1 MESEPLQQAAGL
13 LANPAQLIKWLE
25 TKEPEAQTRCAAALF
40 DQLLREAGQPK
51 SVSGQA
57 CVRLCG
63 LVEQSSK
70 AVSGDLRK
78 WAFSHDVTLKLFDF
92 FMDWNESDQHRS
104 MKLVLDLVVQLIKR
118 NPQQDSALAT
128 KQFLLDNLISI
139 VTGRSTKPVA
149 KSAIKTLDHFLTKG
163 SLLWTRYVWRLFML
177 DLFRWL
183 RLHFVCPTAGKFI
196 VSVYRCWH
204 PGGDAETSGP
214 SMRTWYKWL
223 LHFATEEPSLLE
235 SIKNYIFLP
244 LLKAERSEA
253 LRFLGMMN
261 EDKAVAGAASL
272 DLDMPALLQLAALEA
287 GKKVGLVEEP
297 ALGGDEHQDTESI
310 TVQEKTLDR
319 VLAHPSH
326 EVRALAMS
334 LLITSPSTTRPYSFA
349 ALELLRKHL
358 GAFFADADAKF
369 RMEIAGKIRDM
380 FKRVRGAIHV
390 LKRSIPRVRAK
401 ARKANMAATDADV
414 ATQPILYRSNL
425 ITLPEAQLV
434 HCLGYHEKFLRWYI
448 GFLCSELTPTASYQR
463 HVASLKALMFITRL
477 EGEANKAWETADD
490 QVLFFDLF
498 DDKWARALFDLL
510 MDPFDD
516 VRDMSA
522 TVLKRIYADDRYR
535 RFALSSDADDRRVS
549 ETLVKVAKRA
559 ERLSQRTSRADH
571 SDGAS
576 RAWQLV
582 FRFLDTGE
590 KQVAFLAKMID
601 ELDRKTSMA
610 ETDLGRAV
618 LEAPLHGDISS
629 LNHIWQVVSELRLAE
644 ADLAAVQALQSR
656 LVSCCGRVWDA
667 VKDVLCDDSP
677 EGHLPQELEDMEGL
691 DTKGLLSFSF
701 RAVHESSNLMRTMVL
716 SFRNRSREGLLIPTP
731 EAFESIGNLTF
742 KELVNL
748 RHRGAFTTVALTFA
762 TCCQNSKHVEQGAAL
777 LDAWY
782 QGTMNAIFTQ
792 ASTTRRSAGI
802 PSLMTGILSANAAH
816 PSFEHVME
824 ELMSI
829 ARREARVAE
838 TDGSNLPQ
846 VHAYNCLKDIFKN
859 SMLTSM
865 GNKSES
871 YLPQCLELAAS
882 GLRSEVWAIRNC
894 GLIFLRSLIDCL
906 FGSQES
912 KSMIE
917 AGWDGKANRIAYH
930 RYPSLPAALRNLL
943 KSGHET
949 LAQTAATASAA
960 ESVFPAL
967 DIIRRAGPPE
977 LLRDEIQVHVAVY
990 LSSPVWHVRELA
1002 ARTLTSCLLHDKWLQ
1017 TIKSIF
1023 RDADA
1028 SKTGNRQ
1035 NHIHGVLLA
1044 LKYVIERLSEV
1055 ALDQLKGDLE
1065 ELVEFLSSTSVDAKF
1080 PNCPEIAA
1088 AYLAVV
1094 NLIWVVGRSASLAL
1108 PPITV
1113 TMPSNSGS
1121 ALLRHQQVIYAMH
1134 DAATKSHPVRRIRE
1148 LLLDQGPAADCS
1160 VTGLETLPS
1169 TRLIE
1174 AQVVA
1179 VQNLADIVD
1188 ELLRRD
1194 EAQGLSTGRLV
1205 ELWSTLSS
1213 RSLNPALANAV
1224 IRASGSI
1231 VAALGRRQDASKISV
1246 HDWGLMMADAGLDDK
1261 TFDTRFAAAES
1272 LRAFFAAAGQDHTSE
1287 EHLSPLLAVYDALND
1302 DDDEVR
1308 EMACA
1313 SVAII
1318 LGESL
1323 VPMEAASRLL
1333 LWLAANLGDSPRF
1346 RAEVASRI
1354 LARALEFDDSLFVVE
1369 EQNLFVDEVRETDRW
1384 VGAFESLTW
1393 KGDEEPLMRLDG
1405 WLAGGVAELTRLFGE
1420 EDGPLGWASNPE
1432 VFAICTR
1439 VVRGSAALARGNASS
1454 PELAQAVA
1462 TAKEALQSHGTSV
1475 SRLLTAG
1482 WEDAP

>member
-1 MESEPLQQAAGL
+1 MESEPLQQAAAGL

-25 TKEPEAQTRCAAALF
+25 TTKDPETQTRCAAALF
-40 DQLLREAGQPK
+40 DQLLGEAGQPK

-63 LVEQSSK
+63 LVEQSTK
-70 AVSGDLRK
+70 AESEDLRR
-78 WAFSHDVTLKLFDF
+78 WAFSHNVTLRLFNF

-104 MKLVLDLVVQLIKR
+104 MKLVLDLVVQLIKK
-118 NPQQDSALAT
+118 NPQQESALAT
-128 KQFLLDNLISI
+128 RQSLLDDLISV

-149 KSAIKTLDHFLTKG
+149 KSAIKSLDHFLTRGVFTLGDIRSCYESHKP
-163 SLLWTRYVWRLFML
+163 RPADRDDVEVWRLFMV

-196 VSVYRCWH
+196 VSVYRYWH
-204 PGGDAETSGP
+204 RGADSETSVP
-214 SMRTWYKWL
+214 SMKTWYKWL
-223 LHFATEEPSLLE
+223 LDFATEEPTLLE

-244 LLKAERSEA
+244 LLKADRSEA

-297 ALGGDEHQDTESI
+297 ALGGDDSQDTESI

-358 GAFFADADAKF
+358 GAFFTDADAKF

-401 ARKANMAATDADV
+401 ARKANLAAADADI
-414 ATQPILYRSNL
+414 ASQPILYRSNL

-477 EGEANKAWETADD
+477 EGEAGKAWETADD

-498 DDKWARALFDLL
+498 DDRWARALFDLL

-522 TVLKRIYADDRYR
+522 MVLKRIYADDRYR
-535 RFALSSDADDRRVS
+535 HFVLSGHETSTSGRRVS
-549 ETLVKVAKRA
+549 ETLVKVAQRA
-559 ERLSQRTSRADH
+559 ENLAQRTSRADH

-601 ELDRKTSMA
+601 ELSRKTSMA

-629 LNHIWQVVSELRLAE
+629 LNHIWQVVSELELAD
-644 ADLAAVQALQSR
+644 ADLTAVQALQSR
-656 LVSCCGRVWDA
+656 LVSCCSRVWDA

-701 RAVHESSNLMRTMVL
+701 RAVHESSNLMRTMIL
-716 SFRNRSREGLLIPTP
+716 SFRNGSREGFLIPDP
-731 EAFESIGNLTF
+731 ETFESIGNLTF

-762 TCCQNSKHVEQGAAL
+762 TCCQNAKHVKQGAVL
-777 LDAWY
+777 LDCWY

-802 PSLMTGILSANAAH
+802 PSLMTGILSANASH
-816 PSFEHVME
+816 PSFERVME
-824 ELMSI
+824 ELMGI

-865 GNKSES
+865 GNKSEG

-930 RYPSLPAALRNLL
+930 RYPSLPAVLRNLL
-943 KSGHET
+943 KSGHQT
-949 LAQTAATASAA
+949 LAQAAATASSTAA

-1017 TIKSIF
+1017 TIRSIF
-1023 RDADA
+1023 RDAV
-1028 SKTGNRQ
+1028 SSRTGDRQ

-1044 LKYVIERLSEV
+1044 LKFVIERLSEV
-1055 ALDQLKGDLE
+1055 ALDQLRVDLE
-1065 ELVEFLSSTSVDAKF
+1065 ELVEFLTLASVDTKF
-1080 PNCPEIAA
+1080 PNCPEISA

-1094 NLIWVVGRSASLAL
+1094 NLIWVVSRSSSQAL
-1108 PPITV
+1108 LPITV
-1113 TMPSNSGS
+1113 TMPINSGS
-1121 ALLRHQQVIYAMH
+1121 ALLRHQQIIYAMH
-1134 DAATKSHPVRRIRE
+1134 DAATGSHPVRRIRQ
-1148 LLLDQGPAADCS
+1148 LLLDQSPAADCS
-1160 VTGLETLPS
+1160 VTGLETLPGLWDVATS
-1169 TRLIE
+1169 PRETLAELSALYIDVCLKTRLME

-1179 VQNLADIVD
+1179 IQNLADIVD
-1188 ELLRRD
+1188 ELLRRN
-1194 EAQGLSTGRLV
+1194 EAQALPTGRLI

-1213 RSLNPALANAV
+1213 QPLNPALANAV

-1231 VAALGRRQDASKISV
+1231 VAALRRSRDASKVSV

-1261 TFDTRFAAAES
+1261 VCTQPATEAPAWHGLTRRRRLTRALRLSSRFAHS
-1272 LRAFFAAAGQDHTSE
+1272 TPPPPPP
-1287 EHLSPLLAVYDALND
+1287 PLPPAMLTRPRNT
-1302 DDDEVR
+1302 
-1308 EMACA
+1308 
-1313 SVAII
+1313 
-1318 LGESL
+1318 
-1323 VPMEAASRLL
+1323 
-1333 LWLAANLGDSPRF
+1333 SPR
-1346 RAEVASRI
+1346 
-1354 LARALEFDDSLFVVE
+1354 
-1369 EQNLFVDEVRETDRW
+1369 
-1384 VGAFESLTW
+1384 
-1393 KGDEEPLMRLDG
+1393 
-1405 WLAGGVAELTRLFGE
+1405 
-1420 EDGPLGWASNPE
+1420 
-1432 VFAICTR
+1432 
-1439 VVRGSAALARGNASS
+1439 SS
-1454 PELAQAVA
+1454 PY
-1462 TAKEALQSHGTSV
+1462 TT
-1475 SRLLTAG
+1475 
-1482 WEDAP
+1482 P